1 MAKTHSIHLG
11 IVEGRAKTAQ
21 PNSEILSGA
30 GQVVLPRK
38 VSFLGLTFGGSQLR
52 GGGALHTCRMFPPF
66 KLMEA
71 VSLLPLSSSRR
82 PSRCWGGL
90 DKSRPSIA
98 QPLIS
103 IRTTPGPAIFS
114 ARRIPLGAEPG
125 IGGAGLHGRGALT
138 RCGVVG
144 RQRVGVFLPHANIR
158 TGQINGRR
166 RKVFGGNIFQ
176 SEPRAR
182 EILAH
187 MYRRA
192 RGN

>member
-38 VSFLGLTFGGSQLR
+38 VSFLGHTFGGSHLR
-52 GGGALHTCRMFPPF
+52 GGDPAHLPHVPPF
-66 KLMEA
+66 KLREA

-82 PSRCWGGL
+82 PSRCWEGL

-114 ARRIPLGAEPG
+114 ARRIPLGAKPG

-166 RKVFGGNIFQ
+166 RKVFGGNILQ